1 MSRVPFIPQGQLSGV
16 VSPERVTPARRFA
29 FAIAGIVLIVLS
41 GTAGYMLIEQMR
53 FIDALYMSVITV
65 STVGFGEVKPLSP
78 VGRLFTI
85 GLIVIGVG
93 SVVYLLTTVAEL
105 VIEGSLRD
113 FFGRS
118 AMDRKIHNLR
128 EHVIICGFGRLGKAV
143 VEELK
148 RHQVPIV
155 VIEAN
160 PALETELSAT
170 GLLYIIGSALE
181 ETVMDDAGVRTAR
194 AVVVATG
201 SDADN
206 VYITLSVR
214 EKNPKALIHA
224 RGDSEAG
231 LHRLRLAG
239 ADQTLSAYQ
248 WGGMRIAASILRP
261 SVVDFLELSV
271 PGRES
276 EVDLEEIKVESGSAI
291 AGRTIS
297 EIERANA
304 RVRVVAIKRDDQPIS
319 MIPDPASRV
328 QSGDFLVVI
337 GESTSLKR
345 LVGL

>member
-1 MSRVPFIPQGQLSGV
+1 MASDRAA
-16 VSPERVTPARRFA
+16 PARRFA
-29 FAIAGIVLIVLS
+29 YAIVGIVLIVLS
-41 GTAGYMLIEQMR
+41 GTAGYILIEEMN

-65 STVGFGEVKPLSP
+65 STVGFEEVRPLSP
-78 VGRLFTI
+78 GGRLFTI
-85 GLIVIGVG
+85 GLIVLGVG
-93 SVVYLLTTVAEL
+93 SVVYLLTTAAEL

-118 AMDRKIHNLR
+118 AMDRKIHNQR
-128 EHVIICGFGRLGKAV
+128 DHVIVCGFGRLGKAV

-148 RHQVPIV
+148 RHQVPM
-155 VIEAN
+155 VIIESDPAKEA
-160 PALETELSAT
+160 ELVAT
-170 GLLYIIGSALE
+170 GLLYLIGSALE
-181 ETVMDDAGVRTAR
+181 ESVMEDAGVRTAR
-194 AVVVATG
+194 SVVVATA

-224 RGDSEAG
+224 RGDSETG
-231 LHRLRLAG
+231 LRRLRLAG

-276 EVDLEEIKVESGSAI
+276 EVDLEEIRVESGSQIDGLTI
-291 AGRTIS
+291 A
-297 EIERANA
+297 EIERTNA
-304 RVRVVAIKRDDQPIS
+304 RLRVVAVKRGDQPIS
-319 MIPDPASRV
+319 MIPEPASQV
-328 QSGDFLVVI
+328 KAGDFLVVI
-337 GESTSLKR
+337 GESASLKR